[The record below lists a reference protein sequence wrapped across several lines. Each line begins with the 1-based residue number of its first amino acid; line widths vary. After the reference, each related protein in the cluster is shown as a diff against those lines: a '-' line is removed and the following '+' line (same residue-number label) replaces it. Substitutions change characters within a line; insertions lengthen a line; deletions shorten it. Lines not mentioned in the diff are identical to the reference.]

1 MSYFLSSL
9 EERSKLTLPSQAHS
23 ESSQALD
30 FVSLLLSKYS
40 PSQSQ
45 TTLSAFLKQNLPLG
59 SLGGE
64 VVHAPQVSEVEKR
77 NARMASIGW
86 RMKSLNNA
94 ADSLLK
100 SASRLEEEVEKETR
114 YWSQALAVKEKG
126 WSLSRLPREKHTLGV
141 RYGFLEGEALFGDLV
156 YCVSLANVHV

>member
-1 MSYFLSSL
+1 MSYRPSGL
-9 EERSKLTLPSQAHS
+9 EEGSKLTLPSQAHS

-64 VVHAPQVSEVEKR
+64 VVQAPQVSEIEKQ
-77 NARMASIGW
+77 NTRMASIGW
-86 RMKSLNNA
+86 RMKSLNSA

-141 RYGFLEGEALFGDLV
+141 RYGFLEGEALCGYLVLRFCLVDL
-156 YCVSLANVHV
+156 YL

>member
-1 MSYFLSSL
+1 M
-9 EERSKLTLPSQAHS
+9 EEGSKLTLSSQAHS

-64 VVHAPQVSEVEKR
+64 VVQAPQVSEIEKR

-86 RMKSLNNA
+86 RMKSLNSA

-114 YWSQALAVKEKG
+114 YWTQALAVKEKG
-126 WSLSRLPREKHTLGV
+126 WSLSRLPREKHKLGV
-141 RYGFLEGEALFGDLV
+141 RYGFAEGETSDRDL
-156 YCVSLANVHV
+156 AF